1 MIIMKRITLVVAA
14 ALMACFLISCQ
25 SGDQSENTANGADA
39 EMAPSTEQENPKA
52 SEEEAEE
59 IRTEISKEQAS
70 KILASYLK
78 IKDWLVKTDGVG
90 AREEA
95 KALVETIGKTEDELG
110 KKLYFDAEHI
120 SETKDHAHQRDHFY
134 TLSNNVYALVKAT
147 GANSTPLYRQFC
159 PMARDNQGA
168 FWLSAEAEVFNPYF
182 GNEMLH
188 CGSVK
193 EEL

>member
-1 MIIMKRITLVVAA
+1 
-14 ALMACFLISCQ
+14 MACFLFSCQ
-25 SGDQSENTANGADA
+25 AGDQSDGAKTSGNA
-39 EMAPSTEQENPKA
+39 EATPATEQK
-52 SEEEAEE
+52 SSQTVDEEMEE
-59 IRTEISKEQAS
+59 VSTEISKEQAS

-78 IKDWLVKTDGVG
+78 VKDWLVKTDGVG

-95 KALVETIGKTEDELG
+95 KVLVEIIGDTEDELG
-110 KKLYFDAEHI
+110 KKLHFDAKHI
-120 SETKDHAHQRDHFY
+120 SETKDHVHQRDHFY
-134 TLSNNVYALVKAT
+134 TLSNNVIALVKAT
-147 GANSTPLYRQFC
+147 GANSTPIYRQFC

-168 FWLSAEAEVFNPYF
+168 SWLSAESEVFNPYF